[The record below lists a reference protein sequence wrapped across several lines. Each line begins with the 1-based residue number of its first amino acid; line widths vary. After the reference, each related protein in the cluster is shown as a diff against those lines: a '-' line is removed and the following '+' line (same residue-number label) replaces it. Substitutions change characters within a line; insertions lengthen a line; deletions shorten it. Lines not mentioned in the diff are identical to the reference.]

1 MKTEDNSPNEILE
14 GEISLENLENLFN
27 EEFSGEDISLEDE
40 IKEEIVENTSTEEE
54 EEASEEETT
63 EEEDKSEEEEE
74 TTTVEEEEEVV
85 ETGTSVFERTK
96 SLIELGLIED
106 VRISTSE
113 EDNEGTLLSEFKD
126 ISPEQLSKIVELQK
140 DKRDKNIEDNYIS
153 KDNLSED
160 QLRIINIV
168 KEGGDLKQIFNS
180 EQQLK
185 RPFEGLDLE
194 DEKIQKQVILH
205 HFINNQNL
213 SQKEALTLLAQK
225 EKDFEVDS
233 FSKQIVEAYNKSY
246 DKYLTDKEEEL
257 KQDNLKK
264 KQELQ
269 ERKKSLTKTLK
280 DNKLKDSIVR
290 KVIDGVTKPISGNK
304 VQIHQ
309 VFEEIL
315 KNPEENYEV
324 LLHILDKKSY
334 NELYKIRQRTDQVKN
349 VIKLVD
355 ALPKS
360 KAKKTKQTTK
370 EENLTDFEKEILN
383 INL

>member
-280 DNKLKDSIVR
+280 
-290 KVIDGVTKPISGNK
+290 
-304 VQIHQ
+304 
-309 VFEEIL
+309 
-315 KNPEENYEV
+315 
-324 LLHILDKKSY
+324 
-334 NELYKIRQRTDQVKN
+334 RQ
-349 VIKLVD
+349 
-355 ALPKS
+355 
-360 KAKKTKQTTK
+360 
-370 EENLTDFEKEILN
+370 
-383 INL
+383 